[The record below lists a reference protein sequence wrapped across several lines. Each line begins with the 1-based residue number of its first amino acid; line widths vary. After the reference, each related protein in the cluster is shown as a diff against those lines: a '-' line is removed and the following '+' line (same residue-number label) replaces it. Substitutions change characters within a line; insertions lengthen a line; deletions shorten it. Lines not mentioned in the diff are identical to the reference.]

1 MIRTIVTGMLLATG
15 ILRADVVTL
24 DLSPFGPDPGAT
36 FIGDYFSGGTAV
48 LPSGMTI
55 GPGPDDGISSGT
67 GPGGAFVVGSAI
79 GRDVVT
85 FPLHGSGELYS
96 QGFSGGFSVRYE
108 GGIFPPPGIPFTNP
122 YLNLVARD
130 SAGDVLGQTALQVN
144 TGGSFLTAGFSFSG
158 TATEVD
164 FGYPIGLNADAG
176 AFVYDEITFGS
187 ADPGSGTATPEPS
200 TWVLF
205 GLAFVIGWLLLR
217 TAVGSVA
224 DAGAKT
230 SLRTGGSLFG

>member
-15 ILRADVVTL
+15 LLRAGVVTL
-24 DLSPFGPDPGAT
+24 DLSPFGPNPGAT
-36 FIGDYFSGGTAV
+36 FLGGYFNGGTAV
-48 LPSGMTI
+48 LPSGVTI
-55 GPGPDDGISSGT
+55 GPGPNYGISSGT
-67 GPGGAFVVGSAI
+67 GPGGAFVVGSGI

-108 GGIFPPPGIPFTNP
+108 GGIFPPPGVPFSNP

-130 SAGDVLGQTALQVN
+130 GAGDVLGQTALQVN
-144 TGGSFLTAGFSFSG
+144 TGGSFLTAGFTFSG

-187 ADPGSGTATPEPS
+187 SDPGFGATAPEPS

-205 GLAFVIGWLLLR
+205 GLSVVIGGL
-217 TAVGSVA
+217 V
-224 DAGAKT
+224 
-230 SLRTGGSLFG
+230 FGRKLGPRPIR